1 MAVAIM
7 AAICSVNILRLP
19 AEKQLTLWTQ
29 FQGRARIST
38 KNLNY
43 RGLKMRRRR
52 LYLCQVPGTWPKH
65 LGKPCLLNYRSYFN
79 PKVADKEK
87 EEAMKYRRT
96 VYDHDDWRRHR
107 SSTRHVRHLLSMTTS
122 RVVLAIWPPVLTLT
136 SIAALITGYNEA
148 VMAKALPLWMPLLHL
163 STLPLSFTASC
174 LSLLLVF
181 RTNSS
186 YTRFDEARK
195 AWGTTVNRTR
205 DMVRQAL
212 TWMRHPADAPK
223 LQRFLSYAATFPYT
237 LRSILVDEADIKS
250 DLTPLLDADE
260 LKGVLNSHHRCNYVL
275 QIISETVHNSNMQ
288 EMEKSTMDQ
297 NITQLHESLGNC
309 ERIFGTPLPLSYTR
323 LTSRFLI
330 IWHIT
335 LPIALWDP
343 CNWIAVPATFLSA
356 SALFCIDEV
365 GVLIEEPFPLLA
377 LPEICE
383 GIRKN
388 IAELVEARKVYHGTT
403 TEAKPSEKP

>member
-1 MAVAIM
+1 MAVATI
-7 AAICSVNILRLP
+7 AAICSVNVLRLP
-19 AEKQLTLWTQ
+19 AEKRLTLWTQ
-29 FQGRARIST
+29 FQGRARFST
-38 KNLNY
+38 KNLTY
-43 RGLKMRRRR
+43 TGLKTIRRR
-52 LYLCQVPGTWPKH
+52 LYLCQIQSTWPQH
-65 LGKPCLLNYRSYFN
+65 LGKPCLLNYRGYFN
-79 PKVADKEK
+79 PRVADKEK
-87 EEAMKYRRT
+87 EEAMKHRRT

-107 SSTRHVRHLLSMTTS
+107 SSTRHVRHLLSMTSS
-122 RVVLAIWPPVLTLT
+122 RVVMAIWPPVLTLT
-136 SIAALITGYNEA
+136 SVAAIITGYNEA

-212 TWMRHPADAPK
+212 SWMRHPADAQK
-223 LQRFLSYAATFPYT
+223 LQSFLNYAATFPYT
-237 LRSILVDEADIKS
+237 LRSILVDDADMKS
-250 DLTPLLDADE
+250 DLSTLLEAEE
-260 LKGVLNSHHRCNYVL
+260 LEAVLKAQHPCNYVL
-275 QIISETVHNSNMQ
+275 QVMSEIVHNSNMQ
-288 EMEKSTMDQ
+288 EMEKSTLDQ

-343 CNWIAVPATFLSA
+343 CNWIAVPATFISA

-377 LPEICE
+377 LPDICD

-388 IAELVEARKVYHGTT
+388 IAGLVDAHKLYHQ
-403 TEAKPSEKP
+403 KP

>member
-1 MAVAIM
+1 M
-7 AAICSVNILRLP
+7 
-19 AEKQLTLWTQ
+19 
-29 FQGRARIST
+29 
-38 KNLNY
+38 
-43 RGLKMRRRR
+43 
-52 LYLCQVPGTWPKH
+52 PGTWPQDQD
-65 LGKPCLLNYRSYFN
+65 KPCLLHYRGYFN
-79 PKVADKEK
+79 PKVADSEK

-96 VYDHDDWRRHR
+96 VYDHEDWRRHR

-122 RVVLAIWPPVLTLT
+122 RVVYAIWPPVLTLT
-136 SIAALITGYNEA
+136 SIAALIIGYNEA
-148 VMAKALPLWMPLLHL
+148 VMTKEILPLWMPVLHL

-212 TWMRHPADAPK
+212 TWMRHPADAHK
-223 LQRFLSYAATFPYT
+223 LHSFLNYAATFPYT
-237 LRSILVDEADIKS
+237 MQSILVDDTDIRQKLSKLLETAELEAV
-250 DLTPLLDADE
+250 
-260 LKGVLNSHHRCNYVL
+260 LKAPHSCNYVL
-275 QIISETVHNSNMQ
+275 QMMSEIVHDSKMQ
-288 EMEKSTMDQ
+288 EMEKASMDQ

-335 LPIALWDP
+335 LPIALWDS
-343 CNWIAVPATFLSA
+343 CNWIAVPAIFLSA

-377 LPEICE
+377 LPDICD
-383 GIRKN
+383 GLRNN
-388 IAELVEARKVYHGTT
+388 IAGLVEAHKLYHQSRASPPPDT
-403 TEAKPSEKP
+403 